1 MCLDYSNHTTIQV
14 SIKICMR
21 LICELIKHDQ
31 VLSIIQKLTVQ
42 ACTQQHNI
50 YTCAH
55 NGYKYNKDRLK
66 SGCII
71 WTASSDIYNHF

>member
-1 MCLDYSNHTTIQV
+1 MCLDYSNYTTIQV

-21 LICELIKHDQ
+21 SICELIKHDQ
-31 VLSIIQKLTVQ
+31 VLSIIQKFTVQ

-55 NGYKYNKDRLK
+55 NGYK
-66 SGCII
+66 
-71 WTASSDIYNHF
+71 